1 MGGGYGKELGRQ
13 IGIIAKHLA
22 SNLGAYAASFAQLEA
37 FRDASD

>member
-13 IGIIAKHLA
+13 IGIIAEQFA
-22 SNLGAYAASFAQLEA
+22 SNLGADAASFAQLEA

>member
-1 MGGGYGKELGRQ
+1 MAGGYGKKPGRQ

-22 SNLGAYAASFAQLEA
+22 SNLGADVASFAQLEA